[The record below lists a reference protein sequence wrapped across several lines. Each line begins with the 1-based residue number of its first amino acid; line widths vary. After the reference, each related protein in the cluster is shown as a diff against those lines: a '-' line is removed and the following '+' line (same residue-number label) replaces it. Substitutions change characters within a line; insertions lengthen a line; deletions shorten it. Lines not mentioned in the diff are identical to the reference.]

1 MLIAPGWDA
10 YYAGVE
16 HPFCSATEEALTS
29 RIDRLP
35 PGRAIDLGCGLGRH
49 ARHLAELGW
58 TVQAVDFSCV
68 AIEIAATADGPDVTY
83 LVDDVTRW
91 RPTEPVDLI
100 LTSFL
105 HLRANDL
112 LALLASAKTWLA
124 PGGHL
129 IYLGHAPLDGVDGG
143 RGGPHGDFPGIPDLA
158 RACEGMRIDE
168 LAHVVRSHVE
178 TTTVDVVLHARNW
191 WTADSSPPPITGR
204 SSLGHH
210 DHGRSVDHGV
220 TRDPHRTPPIIV
232 TSERHGMILHFGDDA
247 PDFTAHT

>member
-16 HPFCSATEEALTS
+16 HPFCSATEAALTS

-68 AIEIAATADGPDVTY
+68 AIEIAATADGPNVTY

-100 LTSFL
+100 LASFL

-112 LALLASAKTWLA
+112 LALLASARTWLA

-129 IYLGHAPLDGVDGG
+129 IYLGHAHLDGVDGG
-143 RGGPHGDFPGIPDLA
+143 RGEPAHGDFPGIADLA
-158 RACEGMRIDE
+158 GACEGMRIDE
-168 LAHVVRSHVE
+168 LAHVVRSHVDT

-191 WTADSSPPPITGR
+191 WTNNSPPPITGR

-210 DHGRSVDHGV
+210 DHGRSVDHGGSPAIS
-220 TRDPHRTPPIIV
+220 TGHPHPMSPV
-232 TSERHGMILHFGDDA
+232 KG
-247 PDFTAHT
+247 TA